1 MKTVMVLMLIAVLG
15 ALASAGFFML
25 RKGPGDTDQADA
37 DRPKGPNRHMARA
50 LALRVALSVALFLF
64 ILLSW
69 YMGWVKPGGL
79 PAGR

>member
-1 MKTVMVLMLIAVLG
+1 MKTVMVLIFVAVLG

-25 RKGPGDTDQADA
+25 RRGRNASGDE
-37 DRPKGPNRHMARA
+37 RNKYMARA
-50 LALRVALSVALFLF
+50 LALRVALSVLLFMF

-79 PAGR
+79 PVGI